1 MTEFLTNNSI
11 YLVLIITLIIWIGLA
26 LVIFNLDK
34 KVTHLENIITN
45 TNKENL

>member
-26 LVIFNLDK
+26 FVMFNLDK
-34 KVTHLENIITN
+34 KITRLEKSIDN
-45 TNKENL
+45 TNSENL